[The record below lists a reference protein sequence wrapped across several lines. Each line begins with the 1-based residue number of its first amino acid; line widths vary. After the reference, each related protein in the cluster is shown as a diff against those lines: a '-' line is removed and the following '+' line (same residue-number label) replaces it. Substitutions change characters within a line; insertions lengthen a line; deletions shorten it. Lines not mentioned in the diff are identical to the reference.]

1 MDEKQRK
8 KELIKEF
15 KQKQR
20 EIFEQSLP
28 MERVLF
34 EKLFDYLDIK
44 LEENE
49 CDDTNKLTREFLTK
63 NKIENN
69 QAVLNWLSE
78 NGGYCDCEILANIEE
93 KFD

>member
-1 MDEKQRK
+1 
-8 KELIKEF
+8 
-15 KQKQR
+15 
-20 EIFEQSLP
+20 

-69 QAVLNWLSE
+69 QAVLI
-78 NGGYCDCEILANIEE
+78 GCQKMVVIVIA
-93 KFD
+93 KF

>member
-8 KELIKEF
+8 KNLLKSLNKNREKHLNKVYRWKEYF
-15 KQKQR
+15 LKS
-20 EIFEQSLP
+20 SLTI
-28 MERVLF
+28 
-34 EKLFDYLDIK
+34 DIK

-69 QAVLNWLSE
+69 QAVLSWLSE